1 MIDTSKILA
10 MIDHWLSTE
19 MHAYFGSDYGADLN
33 SLLLT
38 PLDSPVADRFI
49 SKMKKDIPVLQQLNS
64 DQISIYSETEGFETN
79 IIYLTVGG
87 IAINLNKVKDNLQS
101 MALNNGETYNVESV

>member
-1 MIDTSKILA
+1 MLSAALLQQKDGRMIDTSKILA

-49 SKMKKDIPVLQQLNS
+49 SKMKKDIRSCSNLIQIRFQFTQKQKDLR
-64 DQISIYSETEGFETN
+64 QISFI
-79 IIYLTVGG
+79 
-87 IAINLNKVKDNLQS
+87 
-101 MALNNGETYNVESV
+101 